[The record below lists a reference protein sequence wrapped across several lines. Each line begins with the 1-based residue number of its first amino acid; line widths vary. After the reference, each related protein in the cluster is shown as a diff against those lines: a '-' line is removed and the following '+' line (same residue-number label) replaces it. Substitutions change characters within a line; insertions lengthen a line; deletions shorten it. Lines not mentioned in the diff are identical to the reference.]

1 MGGRQPAPHQK
12 GGAGSYICVRV
23 RFSVHGVC
31 VCTLVYKGQAN
42 SVGGGGEEEEED
54 LFVFND
60 GGSPP
65 APPQK
70 GGTGTSA
77 KS

>member
-42 SVGGGGEEEEED
+42 SVGRRRGGG
-54 LFVFND
+54 
-60 GGSPP
+60 GGGFIRI
-65 APPQK
+65 Q
-70 GGTGTSA
+70 
-77 KS
+77 